1 MKEALVVMAKAP
13 LAGQV
18 KTRLIGG
25 TLEGL
30 PHPLNAEDAAD
41 LYAAFLSDTFVTMEE
56 LADERE
62 ALRLVLAY
70 TPVGEEEAFEKVE
83 REGSLMLAQR
93 PGNLDAD
100 LGERLTNCF
109 SDLFEMGYE
118 RVVIIGGDSPSL
130 PFEIL
135 EYAFDALDDEATV
148 TLGPTEDGGYYLI
161 GLRQNHSALF
171 AGIEWSS
178 LQVFAQTRERIAA
191 AQLTLI
197 ELPEWYDVDE
207 PNDLTR
213 LQTEMQA
220 DKELGY
226 FTRRCVK
233 AIARRMRE
241 TSD

>member
-25 TLEGL
+25 VLESL

-62 ALRLVLAY
+62 SLRLVLAF
-70 TPVGEEEAFEKVE
+70 TPIGAEEAFEKVE
-83 REGSLMLAQR
+83 REGCLMLAQR
-93 PGNLDAD
+93 GSD

-118 RVVIIGGDSPSL
+118 RVVIIGGDSPTL

-135 EYAFDALDDEATV
+135 EYAFDALDDDATV

-161 GLRQNHSALF
+161 GLRQLHATLF
-171 AGIEWSS
+171 DGIAWSS
-178 LQVFAQTRERIAA
+178 PQVLAQTRERIEQAG
-191 AQLTLI
+191 LTLI

-207 PNDLTR
+207 PKDLAR
-213 LQTEMQA
+213 LQAEMQEE
-220 DKELGY
+220 KELCY
-226 FTRRCVK
+226 HTQRSIKTISRS
-233 AIARRMRE
+233 MRE
-241 TSD
+241 RTS

>member
-13 LAGQV
+13 IAGQV

-25 TLEGL
+25 MPAGSA
-30 PHPLNAEDAAD
+30 HPLNAEDAAD
-41 LYAAFLSDTFVTMEE
+41 LYAAFLSDTFATLEE

-70 TPVGEEEAFEKVE
+70 TPVGAEEAFEKVE

-93 PGNLDAD
+93 GDE

-109 SDLFEMGYE
+109 SDLFGMGYE
-118 RVVIIGGDSPSL
+118 RVVVVGGDSPTL

-135 EYAFDALDDEATV
+135 EYAFDALDDDATV

-161 GLRQNHSALF
+161 GSRKNHPVLF
-171 AGIEWSS
+171 EGVEWSS
-178 LQVFAQTRERIAA
+178 PQVLTQTRERITAA
-191 AQLTLI
+191 HLTLI

-207 PNDLTR
+207 PKELAR
-213 LQTEMQA
+213 LQAEMQEE
-220 DKELGY
+220 KELC
-226 FTRRCVK
+226 FHTRRSLK

-241 TSD
+241 MQYGER